1 MAFLCLKIIT
11 SKLALLLYFRFH
23 NQINIGMKAFYFL
36 LFTALFSISC
46 NSVKRTQK
54 FVSQGNYDEA
64 IELATKKLQ
73 KDKGAKEYDAHI
85 RILEDAYLKAKDDD
99 MRQIAFL
106 KKENNSSSAKEIYY
120 TFLDLQARQDLIR
133 PLLPLYSTEMGRN
146 ANFVFSDYSN
156 DLLAAKDAY
165 LQSLYQEAL
174 VYIQRDSKQ
183 DYRSA
188 FNVLCELDEVQPNYR
203 NVHQLKE
210 DAHFKGTDFVFVDIN
225 NRTGQFIPFRL
236 EQDLL
241 DFNTYGLDNLWT
253 EYHSNRE
260 NGINYDLGIDLNFQ
274 TIQISPE
281 RISNRQ
287 YSRKQRIKD
296 GFDYRRDRVGNIIR
310 DSLGN
315 AIKIEKFKD
324 VSATIIITTQQKSV
338 FVGGTVIYKDLSR
351 RQQINSFPLSTEFI
365 FENAFAT
372 YRGDERALTGEDRIL
387 ISNGFIPFP
396 NNEQMVFDAGRD
408 IKERF
413 KEILRNNSF
422 N

>member
-1 MAFLCLKIIT
+1 
-11 SKLALLLYFRFH
+11 
-23 NQINIGMKAFYFL
+23 MKKFYIL
-36 LFTALFSISC
+36 LFAVLLSISC

-54 FVSQGNYDEA
+54 FVSQGNYDQA

-85 RILEDAYLKAKDDD
+85 RILEDAYLKAKDED

-106 KKENNSSSAKEIYY
+106 KKENNPSGAKEIYY
-120 TFLDLQARQDLIR
+120 TFQDLQGRQDLIR
-133 PLLPLYSTEMGRN
+133 PLLPLYSNQMGRN

-165 LQSLYQEAL
+165 LQSLYQEAM
-174 VYIQRDSKQ
+174 VYLQRNTKQ

-203 NVHQLKE
+203 DVHKLKE
-210 DAHFKGTDFVFVDIN
+210 DAHFKGTDFVFVAVN
-225 NRTGQFIPFRL
+225 NHSGQFIPFRL

-241 DFNTYGLDNLWT
+241 DFNTYGLNDLWT
-253 EYHSNRE
+253 EYHSHRE

-281 RISNRQ
+281 RISEKQ
-287 YSRKQRIKD
+287 YNRKQRFRD
-296 GFDYRRDRVGNIIR
+296 GYDYRRDRGGNIVR

-315 AIKIEKFKD
+315 PIKIEKFID
-324 VSATIIITTQQKSV
+324 VSATVYISTQQKSV
-338 FVGGTVIYKDLSR
+338 FVGGTVVNRDLKK
-351 RQQINSFPLSTEFI
+351 RQQLNSFPHSSEFV
-365 FENAFAT
+365 FENSFAT
-372 YRGDERALTGEDRIL
+372 YRGDKRALTGEDLRL
-387 ISNGFIPFP
+387 LGNHFIPFP
-396 NNEQMVFDAGRD
+396 NNEQMVIDAGRD

-413 KEILRNNSF
+413 KEILRDNSF

>member
-1 MAFLCLKIIT
+1 
-11 SKLALLLYFRFH
+11 
-23 NQINIGMKAFYFL
+23 MKAFYIL
-36 LFTALFSISC
+36 LLATLFSISC

-54 FVSQGNYDEA
+54 FVSQGNYDLA

-73 KDKGAKEYDAHI
+73 KDKDAKEYDAHI
-85 RILEDAYLKAKDDD
+85 RILEEAFLKAKDDD
-99 MRQIAFL
+99 TRHIAFL
-106 KKENNSSSAKEIYY
+106 KKENNPAGAKEIYY

-133 PLLPLYSTEMGRN
+133 PLLPLYSKEMGRK

-165 LQSLYQEAL
+165 VKSLYQEAS
-174 VYIQRDSKQ
+174 VYIQRNSKQ

-203 NVHQLKE
+203 DVNQLKD
-210 DAHFKGTDFVFVDIN
+210 DAHFRGTDFVFVTLN
-225 NRTGQFIPFRL
+225 NHTEQFIPFRL

-241 DFNTYGLDNLWT
+241 DFNTYGLDNFWT
-253 EYHSNRE
+253 EYHAQRE

-281 RISNRQ
+281 RISDRQ
-287 YSRKQRIKD
+287 YTRSQRIKD
-296 GFDYRRDRVGNIIR
+296 GYDYRRDRGGNIVK

-315 AIKIEKFKD
+315 PIKIDKYID
-324 VSATIIITTQQKSV
+324 VSATIYITNQQKSV
-338 FVGGTVIYKDLSR
+338 FVGGAVVYKDLNKG
-351 RQQINSFPLSTEFI
+351 RQLNSFPLSSEFV
-365 FENAFAT
+365 FENSFAT
-372 YRGDERALTGEDRIL
+372 YRGDKRALNGEDL
-387 ISNGFIPFP
+387 NHLNNQFIPFP
-396 NNEQMVFDAGRD
+396 NNEQMVFDAGTD

-413 KEILRNNSF
+413 KVILRDNKF